1 MNWSRLPT
9 DYTDAIWN
17 GKKKYNLIQN
27 DDGTISLED
36 VTNYTNLEKSFF
48 GAKDA
53 NQMNEGI
60 NAIMTMDV
68 DQVSKIDQT
77 DTLYLSNGNELR
89 KIPFSVL
96 LSALSNGVDDLSAL
110 KASLNLLNGKLT
122 ELASTDCLTVCL
134 SENFKLSKGT
144 YENPLYLPMSSVA
157 RSDGQMLLP
166 VSNGVQVGANVLKV
180 CISAQAYFYE
190 AGASQCEIDIYIVS
204 KDGSAKRVDR
214 CVRTRSGRY
223 ETFATAPFVTSVS
236 DGDIIKLAYIGNAD
250 ASVRNYRD
258 ATFLNVEVVEKN
270 LDSSNPSI
278 ISSQDLLLN
287 KWVVSEKIT
296 GESGTENIYPD
307 SDVVSSIVG
316 DLCLNPTKG
325 AVYQCTVAG
334 TPMIAKWKYICAI
347 GAGGSGDIPD
357 QSVTEAKLADGSVT
371 TNKLADG
378 AVTSDKIGSQ
388 AIEGKHI
395 KSRTITGV
403 RLALKTITENL
414 LSDDLQTK
422 LTSYVGTLA
431 QSADDEVTLHEW
443 WNASE
448 FCPYV
453 LNVDYDTK
461 GTITLH
467 ADDAKS
473 GNQSLTL
480 RSGALVSFFEE
491 NGTECATVT
500 QSDFGLA
507 VLRRATDGSGTVT
520 LLTAGNTG
528 SGETWETVFTKTFDE
543 DTTANQQ
550 WTLTKPCRKIRLR
563 MAVAGSAANSAAGD
577 QTVYINS
584 YTSKCFL
591 PNAFRFETAVTKGSF
606 AVAEAEITE
615 DMVRVQTNK
624 SNIAS
629 NFNAANSMTGGTIW
643 AASGITFN
651 IFKDVE
657 GHGAIK
663 ALSFPTNG
671 KTIGAGTQIDIL
683 GVAK

>member
-9 DYTDAIWN
+9 DYTDAVWD

-53 NQMNEGI
+53 NHMNAGI
-60 NAIMTMDV
+60 NAIMTMNV

-77 DTLYLSNGNELR
+77 DTLYLSDGNELR

-122 ELASTDCLTVCL
+122 ELASTDYLTVGL
-134 SENFKLSKGT
+134 SEKFKLSKGT
-144 YENPLYLPMSSVA
+144 YEDPLYLPMSSVTQ
-157 RSDGQMLLP
+157 SYGQMLLP

-190 AGASQCEIDIYIVS
+190 AGASQCEIDIYIIG
-204 KDGSAKRVDR
+204 KDGSAKRVER

-223 ETFATAPFVTSVS
+223 ETFTTAPFVTSVS

-250 ASVRNYRD
+250 ANVINYRD

-270 LDSSNPSI
+270 LDSSNPSV
-278 ISSQDLLLN
+278 ISNQDLLLN

-307 SDVVSSIVG
+307 SDVLSSIVG

-347 GAGGSGDIPD
+347 GAGISGDIPD

-371 TNKLADG
+371 TGKLADG
-378 AVTSDKIGSQ
+378 AVTGDKVSSLT
-388 AIEGKHI
+388 IEGKHI

-414 LSDDLQTK
+414 LSDELQTK

-431 QSADDEVTLHEW
+431 QAANDEVTLHEW
-443 WNASE
+443 WSTSD

-453 LNVDYDTK
+453 LNVDYNAQ

-467 ADDAKS
+467 ADDTKS
-473 GNQSLTL
+473 GEHALVL

-491 NGTECATVT
+491 NGTECAVIT
-500 QSDFGLA
+500 QSDFGVA
-507 VLRRATDGSGTVT
+507 VVRRAADGSGTVT

-528 SGETWETVFTKTFDE
+528 SVETWETVFTKTFDA

-550 WTLTKPCRKIRLR
+550 WNLTKPCRKIRLR

-577 QTVYINS
+577 NTVYINS
-584 YTSKCFL
+584 YTSKCML
-591 PNAFRFETAVTKGSF
+591 PNAFRFETATTKGSF
-606 AVAEAEITE
+606 AVAEVEITE
-615 DMVRVQTNK
+615 DMVRVQANK

-643 AASGITFN
+643 NASGITFN
-651 IFKDVE
+651 IFKDAE
-657 GHGAIK
+657 SHGAIK

-671 KTIGAGTQIDIL
+671 KTIGAGTQIEIL

>member
-9 DYTDAIWN
+9 DYTDAVWD

-53 NQMNEGI
+53 NHMNAGI
-60 NAIMTMDV
+60 NAIMTMNV

-77 DTLYLSNGNELR
+77 DTLYLSDGNELR

-122 ELASTDCLTVCL
+122 ELASTDYLTVCL

-144 YENPLYLPMSSVA
+144 YEDPLYLPMSSVA

-190 AGASQCEIDIYIVS
+190 ASASQCEIDIYIIS

-278 ISSQDLLLN
+278 ISNQDLLLN

-316 DLCLNPTKG
+316 DLCLNPAKG

-347 GAGGSGDIPD
+347 GAGSSGDIPD

-371 TNKLADG
+371 TGKLADG
-378 AVTSDKIGSQ
+378 AVTGDKVSSLT
-388 AIEGKHI
+388 IEGKHI

-414 LSDDLQTK
+414 LSDELQAK

-431 QSADDEVTLHEW
+431 QAANDEVTLHEW
-443 WNASE
+443 WSTSD

-453 LNVDYDTK
+453 LNVDYDTQ

-467 ADDAKS
+467 ADDTKS
-473 GNQSLTL
+473 GEHALVL

-491 NGTECATVT
+491 NGTECAVIT
-500 QSDFGLA
+500 QSDFGVA
-507 VLRRATDGSGTVT
+507 VVRRAADGSGTVT

-528 SGETWETVFTKTFDE
+528 SVETWEPVFTKTFDA
-543 DTTANQQ
+543 DTTASQR
-550 WTLTKPCRKIRLR
+550 WDLAKPCRKIRLR
-563 MAVAGSAANSAAGD
+563 MAVAGSVANSAAGD

-584 YTSKCFL
+584 YTSKCIL
-591 PNAFRFETAVTKGSF
+591 PNAFRFETATTKGSF
-606 AVAEAEITE
+606 AVAEVDITD
-615 DMVRVQTNK
+615 DMVRVQANK

-651 IFKDVE
+651 IFKDTE

-671 KTIGAGTQIDIL
+671 KTIGAGTQIEIL

>member
-9 DYTDAIWN
+9 DYTDAVWD

-53 NQMNEGI
+53 NHMNAGI

-77 DTLYLSNGNELR
+77 DTLYLSDGNELR

-122 ELASTDCLTVCL
+122 ELASTDYLTVCL

-144 YENPLYLPMSSVA
+144 YEDPLYLPMSSVA

-190 AGASQCEIDIYIVS
+190 ASASQCEIDIYIIS

-223 ETFATAPFVTSVS
+223 ETFATTPFVTSVS

-278 ISSQDLLLN
+278 ISNQDLLLN

-316 DLCLNPTKG
+316 DLCLNPAKG

-347 GAGGSGDIPD
+347 GAGSSGDIPD

-371 TNKLADG
+371 TGKLADG
-378 AVTSDKIGSQ
+378 AVTGDKVSSLT
-388 AIEGKHI
+388 IEGKHI
-395 KSRTITGV
+395 KSRTITGA

-414 LSDDLQTK
+414 LSDDLQAK

-431 QSADDEVTLHEW
+431 QAANDEVTLHEW
-443 WNASE
+443 WNTSD

-453 LNVDYDTK
+453 LNVDYDAQ

-473 GNQSLTL
+473 GDHALVL

-491 NGTECATVT
+491 NGTECAVIT
-500 QSDFGLA
+500 QSDFGVA
-507 VLRRATDGSGTVT
+507 VVRRAADGSGTVT

-528 SGETWETVFTKTFDE
+528 SVETWEPVFAKTFDA

-550 WTLTKPCRKIRLR
+550 WNLTKPCRKIRLR
-563 MAVAGSAANSAAGD
+563 MAVAGSVANSAAGD
-577 QTVYINS
+577 NTVYINS

-591 PNAFRFETAVTKGSF
+591 PNAFRFETATTKGSF
-606 AVAEAEITE
+606 AVAEVDITD
-615 DMVRVQTNK
+615 DMVRVQANK

-629 NFNAANSMTGGTIW
+629 NFNAANLMVGGTIW

-651 IFKDVE
+651 IFKDTE

-671 KTIGAGTQIDIL
+671 KTIGAGTQIEIL

>member
-9 DYTDAIWN
+9 DYTDAVWD

-60 NAIMTMDV
+60 NAIMTMGV

-77 DTLYLSNGNELR
+77 DTLYLSDGNELR

-122 ELASTDCLTVCL
+122 ELASTDYLTVCL

-190 AGASQCEIDIYIVS
+190 AGASQCEIDIYIIS

-223 ETFATAPFVTSVS
+223 ETFAAAPFVTSVS

-278 ISSQDLLLN
+278 ISNQDLLLN

-325 AVYQCTVAG
+325 VVYQCTVAG

-347 GAGGSGDIPD
+347 GAGSSGDIPD

-371 TNKLADG
+371 TGKLADG
-378 AVTSDKIGSQ
+378 AVTGDKVSSLT
-388 AIEGKHI
+388 IEGKHI
-395 KSRTITGV
+395 KSRTITGA
-403 RLALKTITENL
+403 RLAMKTITENL
-414 LSDDLQTK
+414 LSDELQAK

-431 QSADDEVTLHEW
+431 QAANDEVTLHEW
-443 WNASE
+443 WNTSD

-453 LNVDYDTK
+453 LNVDYDAQ

-473 GNQSLTL
+473 GDHALVL

-491 NGTECATVT
+491 NGTECAVIT
-500 QSDFGLA
+500 QSDFGVA
-507 VLRRATDGSGTVT
+507 VVRRAADGSGTVT

-528 SGETWETVFTKTFDE
+528 SVETWEPVFAKTFDA

-550 WTLTKPCRKIRLR
+550 WNLTKPCRKIRLR
-563 MAVAGSAANSAAGD
+563 MAVAGSASNSAAGD
-577 QTVYINS
+577 TTVYLNS

-591 PNAFRFETAVTKGSF
+591 PNVFRYETDAAKGSL
-606 AVAEAEITE
+606 AVAEVDITGN
-615 DMVRVQTNK
+615 MVRVQTNK
-624 SNIAS
+624 TNISS
-629 NFNAANSMTGGTIW
+629 NFNATNVLAGNAIW
-643 AASGITFN
+643 NASGITFN
-651 IFKDVE
+651 IFRDVE
-657 GHGAIK
+657 KHGVIK

-671 KTIGAGTQIDIL
+671 KTIGAGTTIEIL

>member
-9 DYTDAIWN
+9 DYTDAVWD

-60 NAIMTMDV
+60 NAIMTMGV

-77 DTLYLSNGNELR
+77 DTLYLSDGNELR

-122 ELASTDCLTVCL
+122 ELASTDYLTVCL

-144 YENPLYLPMSSVA
+144 YEDPLYLPMSSVA

-190 AGASQCEIDIYIVS
+190 ASASQCEIDIYIIS

-223 ETFATAPFVTSVS
+223 ETFATTPFVTSVS

-278 ISSQDLLLN
+278 ISNQDLLLN

-316 DLCLNPTKG
+316 DLCLNPAKG

-347 GAGGSGDIPD
+347 GAGSSGDIPD

-371 TNKLADG
+371 TGKLADG
-378 AVTSDKIGSQ
+378 AVTGDKVSSLT
-388 AIEGKHI
+388 IEGKHI
-395 KSRTITGV
+395 KSRTITGA

-414 LSDDLQTK
+414 LSDDLQAK

-431 QSADDEVTLHEW
+431 QAANDEVTLHEW
-443 WNASE
+443 WNTSD

-453 LNVDYDTK
+453 LNVDYDAQ

-473 GNQSLTL
+473 GDHALVL

-491 NGTECATVT
+491 NGTECAVIT
-500 QSDFGLA
+500 QSDFGVA
-507 VLRRATDGSGTVT
+507 VVRRAADGSGTVT

-528 SGETWETVFTKTFDE
+528 SVETWETVFTKTFDA

-550 WTLTKPCRKIRLR
+550 WNLTKPCRKIRLR

-577 QTVYINS
+577 NTVYINS
-584 YTSKCFL
+584 YTSKCML
-591 PNAFRFETAVTKGSF
+591 PNAFRFETATTKGSF
-606 AVAEAEITE
+606 AVAEVEITE
-615 DMVRVQTNK
+615 DMVRVQANK

-643 AASGITFN
+643 NASGITFN
-651 IFKDVE
+651 IFKDAE

-671 KTIGAGTQIDIL
+671 KTIGAGTRIEVL

>member
-9 DYTDAIWN
+9 DYTDAVWD

-53 NQMNEGI
+53 NHMNAGI
-60 NAIMTMDV
+60 NAIMTMNV

-77 DTLYLSNGNELR
+77 DTLYLSDGNELR

-110 KASLNLLNGKLT
+110 KATLNLLNGKLT
-122 ELASTDCLTVCL
+122 ELASTDYLTVGL
-134 SENFKLSKGT
+134 SEKFKLSKGT
-144 YENPLYLPMSSVA
+144 YEDPLYLPMSSVT
-157 RSDGQMLLP
+157 RSYGQMLLP
-166 VSNGVQVGANVLKV
+166 VSNGVQVGASVLKV

-190 AGASQCEIDIYIVS
+190 AGASQCEIDIYIIG
-204 KDGSAKRVDR
+204 KDGSAKRVER

-223 ETFATAPFVTSVS
+223 ETFTTAPFVTSVS

-250 ASVRNYRD
+250 ANVMNYRD

-278 ISSQDLLLN
+278 ISNQDLLLN

-307 SDVVSSIVG
+307 SDVLSSIVG

-347 GAGGSGDIPD
+347 RAGSSGDIPD

-371 TNKLADG
+371 TEKLADN
-378 AVTSDKIGSQ
+378 AVTGDKIGS
-388 AIEGKHI
+388 K
-395 KSRTITGV
+395 
-403 RLALKTITENL
+403 ALKAWHFSDSIIGKGLLTDALAKEIT
-414 LSDDLQTK
+414 
-422 LTSYVGTLA
+422 
-431 QSADDEVTLHEW
+431 
-443 WNASE
+443 
-448 FCPYV
+448 
-453 LNVDYDTK
+453 
-461 GTITLH
+461 
-467 ADDAKS
+467 DA
-473 GNQSLTL
+473 T
-480 RSGALVSFFEE
+480 
-491 NGTECATVT
+491 T
-500 QSDFGLA
+500 GLA
-507 VLRRATDGSGTVT
+507 EVKEELA
-520 LLTAGNTG
+520 AA
-528 SGETWETVFTKTFDE
+528 GETWEIVFTKTFDE
-543 DTTANQQ
+543 DTTTNQQ
-550 WTLTKPCRKIRLR
+550 WDLAKPCRKIRLR
-563 MAVAGSAANSAAGD
+563 MAVAGSASNSAAGD
-577 QTVYINS
+577 TTVYLNS

-591 PNAFRFETAVTKGSF
+591 PNVFRYETDAAKGSL
-606 AVAEAEITE
+606 AVAEVDITGN
-615 DMVRVQTNK
+615 MVRVQTNK
-624 SNIAS
+624 TNISS
-629 NFNAANSMTGGTIW
+629 NFNAANVLAGNAIW
-643 AASGITFN
+643 NASGITFN
-651 IFKDVE
+651 IMRDVE
-657 GHGAIK
+657 NHGAIK

-671 KTIGAGTQIDIL
+671 KTIGAGTQIEIL

>member
-9 DYTDAIWN
+9 DYTDAVWD

-60 NAIMTMDV
+60 NAIMTMGV

-77 DTLYLSNGNELR
+77 DTLYLSDGNELR

-122 ELASTDCLTVCL
+122 ELASTDYLTVCL

-144 YENPLYLPMSSVA
+144 YEDPLYLPMSSVA

-190 AGASQCEIDIYIVS
+190 ASASQCEIDIYIIS

-223 ETFATAPFVTSVS
+223 ETFATTPFVTSVS

-278 ISSQDLLLN
+278 ISNQDLLLN

-316 DLCLNPTKG
+316 DLCLNPAKG

-347 GAGGSGDIPD
+347 GAGSSGDIPD

-371 TNKLADG
+371 TGKLADG
-378 AVTSDKIGSQ
+378 AVTGDKVSSLT
-388 AIEGKHI
+388 IEGKHI
-395 KSRTITGV
+395 KSRTITGA

-414 LSDDLQTK
+414 LSDDLQAK

-431 QSADDEVTLHEW
+431 QAANDEVTMHEW
-443 WNASE
+443 WNTSD

-453 LNVDYDTK
+453 LNVDYDAQ

-473 GNQSLTL
+473 GDHALVL

-491 NGTECATVT
+491 NGTECAVIT
-500 QSDFGLA
+500 QSDFGVA
-507 VLRRATDGSGTVT
+507 VVRRAADGSGTVT

-528 SGETWETVFTKTFDE
+528 SVETWEPVFAKTFDA

-550 WTLTKPCRKIRLR
+550 WNLTKPCRKIRLR
-563 MAVAGSAANSAAGD
+563 MAVAGSVANSAAGD
-577 QTVYINS
+577 NTVYINS

-591 PNAFRFETAVTKGSF
+591 PNAFRFETATTKGSF
-606 AVAEAEITE
+606 AVAEVDITD
-615 DMVRVQTNK
+615 DMVRVQANK

-629 NFNAANSMTGGTIW
+629 NFNAANLMVGGTIW

-651 IFKDVE
+651 IFKDTE

-671 KTIGAGTQIDIL
+671 KTIGAGTQIEIL

>member
-9 DYTDAIWN
+9 DYTDAVWD

-53 NQMNEGI
+53 NHMNAGI
-60 NAIMTMDV
+60 NAIMTMNV

-77 DTLYLSNGNELR
+77 DTLYLSDGNELR

-122 ELASTDCLTVCL
+122 ELASTDYLTVGL
-134 SENFKLSKGT
+134 SGEFKLSKGT
-144 YENPLYLPMSSVA
+144 YEDPLYLPMSSVIQ
-157 RSDGQMLLP
+157 SYGQMLLP

-180 CISAQAYFYE
+180 CISAQAYFTE
-190 AGASQCEIDIYIVS
+190 AGASQCEIDIYIIG
-204 KDGSAKRVDR
+204 KDGSTKRVER
-214 CVRTRSGRY
+214 CVRTRSSRY

-250 ASVRNYRD
+250 AKVKNYHD

-270 LDSSNPSI
+270 LDSSNPSV
-278 ISSQDLLLN
+278 ISNQDLLLN

-307 SDVVSSIVG
+307 SDVLSSIVG

-347 GAGGSGDIPD
+347 GAGSSGDIPD

-371 TNKLADG
+371 TGKLADG
-378 AVTSDKIGSQ
+378 AVTGDKVSSLT
-388 AIEGKHI
+388 IEGKHI
-395 KSRTITGV
+395 KSRTITGA

-414 LSDDLQTK
+414 LSDELQTK

-431 QSADDEVTLHEW
+431 QAANDEVTLHEW
-443 WNASE
+443 WSTSD

-453 LNVDYDTK
+453 LNVDYDAQ

-467 ADDAKS
+467 ADDTKS
-473 GNQSLTL
+473 GEHALVL

-491 NGTECATVT
+491 NGTECAVIT
-500 QSDFGLA
+500 QSDFGVA
-507 VLRRATDGSGTVT
+507 VVRRAADGSGTVT

-528 SGETWETVFTKTFDE
+528 SVETWETVFTKTFDA

-550 WTLTKPCRKIRLR
+550 WNLTKPCRKIRLR

-577 QTVYINS
+577 NTVYINS
-584 YTSKCFL
+584 YTSKCML
-591 PNAFRFETAVTKGSF
+591 PNAFRFETATTKGSF
-606 AVAEAEITE
+606 AVAEVEITE
-615 DMVRVQTNK
+615 DMVRVQANK

-643 AASGITFN
+643 NASGITFN
-651 IFKDVE
+651 VFKDVE

-671 KTIGAGTQIDIL
+671 KTIGAGTQVEIL

>member
-9 DYTDAIWN
+9 DYTDAVWD

-53 NQMNEGI
+53 NHMNAGI
-60 NAIMTMDV
+60 NAIMTMNV

-77 DTLYLSNGNELR
+77 DTLYLSDGNELR

-122 ELASTDCLTVCL
+122 ELASTDYLTVCL

-144 YENPLYLPMSSVA
+144 YEDPLYLPMSSVA

-190 AGASQCEIDIYIVS
+190 AGASQCEIDIYIIS

-214 CVRTRSGRY
+214 CVRTRSSRY

-278 ISSQDLLLN
+278 ISNQDLLLN

-347 GAGGSGDIPD
+347 GAGSSGDIPD

-371 TNKLADG
+371 TGKLADG
-378 AVTSDKIGSQ
+378 AVTGDKVSSLT
-388 AIEGKHI
+388 IEGKHI
-395 KSRTITGV
+395 KSRTITGA

-414 LSDDLQTK
+414 LSDDLQAK

-431 QSADDEVTLHEW
+431 QAANDEVTLHEW
-443 WNASE
+443 WNTSD

-453 LNVDYDTK
+453 LNVDYDAQ

-473 GNQSLTL
+473 GDHALVL

-491 NGTECATVT
+491 NGTECAVIT
-500 QSDFGLA
+500 QSDFGVA
-507 VLRRATDGSGTVT
+507 VVRRAADGSGTVT

-528 SGETWETVFTKTFDE
+528 SVETWEPVFAKTFDA

-550 WTLTKPCRKIRLR
+550 WNLTKPCRKIRLR
-563 MAVAGSAANSAAGD
+563 MAVAGSVANSAAGD
-577 QTVYINS
+577 NTVYINS

-591 PNAFRFETAVTKGSF
+591 PNAFRFETATTKGSF
-606 AVAEAEITE
+606 AVAEVDITD
-615 DMVRVQTNK
+615 DMVRVQANK

-629 NFNAANSMTGGTIW
+629 NFNAANLMVGGTIW

-651 IFKDVE
+651 IFKDTE

-671 KTIGAGTQIDIL
+671 KTIGAGTQIEIL

>member
-9 DYTDAIWN
+9 DYTDAVWD

-53 NQMNEGI
+53 NHMNAGI
-60 NAIMTMDV
+60 NAIMTMNV

-77 DTLYLSNGNELR
+77 DTLYLSDGNELR

-122 ELASTDCLTVCL
+122 ELASTDYLTVGL
-134 SENFKLSKGT
+134 SEKFKLSKGT
-144 YENPLYLPMSSVA
+144 YEDPLYLPMSSVTQ
-157 RSDGQMLLP
+157 SYGQMLLP

-180 CISAQAYFYE
+180 CISAQAYFHE
-190 AGASQCEIDIYIVS
+190 AGASQCEIDVYIIG
-204 KDGSAKRVDR
+204 KDGSAKRVER

-223 ETFATAPFVTSVS
+223 ETFTTAPFVTSVS

-250 ASVRNYRD
+250 ANVINYRD
-258 ATFLNVEVVEKN
+258 TTFLNVEVVEKN

-278 ISSQDLLLN
+278 ISNQDLLLN

-307 SDVVSSIVG
+307 SDVLSSIVG
-316 DLCLNPTKG
+316 DLCLNPAKG

-347 GAGGSGDIPD
+347 GAGSSGDIPD

-371 TNKLADG
+371 TEKLADN
-378 AVTSDKIGSQ
+378 AVTGDKIGS
-388 AIEGKHI
+388 K
-395 KSRTITGV
+395 
-403 RLALKTITENL
+403 ALKAWHFSDSIIGKGLLTDALAKEIT
-414 LSDDLQTK
+414 
-422 LTSYVGTLA
+422 
-431 QSADDEVTLHEW
+431 
-443 WNASE
+443 
-448 FCPYV
+448 
-453 LNVDYDTK
+453 
-461 GTITLH
+461 
-467 ADDAKS
+467 DA
-473 GNQSLTL
+473 T
-480 RSGALVSFFEE
+480 
-491 NGTECATVT
+491 T
-500 QSDFGLA
+500 GLA
-507 VLRRATDGSGTVT
+507 EVKEELA
-520 LLTAGNTG
+520 AA
-528 SGETWETVFTKTFDE
+528 GETWETVFTKTFDE

-550 WTLTKPCRKIRLR
+550 WNLTKPCRKIRLR
-563 MAVAGSAANSAAGD
+563 MAVAGSASNSATGD
-577 QTVYINS
+577 TTVYLNS

-591 PNAFRFETAVTKGSF
+591 PNVFRYETDAAKGSL
-606 AVAEAEITE
+606 AVAEVDITGN
-615 DMVRVQTNK
+615 MVRVQTNK
-624 SNIAS
+624 ANISS
-629 NFNAANSMTGGTIW
+629 NFNAANVLAGNAIW
-643 AASGITFN
+643 NASGITFN
-651 IFKDVE
+651 IMRDVE
-657 GHGAIK
+657 NHGAIK

-671 KTIGAGTQIDIL
+671 KTIGAGTQIEIL